1 MIAFRSTHFA
11 YLGLLATALLVS
23 LSSTAHAKTAV
34 VFGATGTIGNDIL
47 RSIVDEPYYT
57 KVILV
62 GRKEFP
68 PKVTDLLPETLEVTT
83 VIHPDLGT
91 IDQHPELAAMDADA
105 CFVAAASGNPQFA
118 DLHDWH
124 YIEVVIA
131 ESISKVC
138 GKMKAQSISVFTA
151 VEGDEA
157 KHYSEEELAKTNEP
171 IGWMKLFSDTIR
183 MMRLKEEAVISA
195 SEGVIPYIRIF
206 QPSNIITRELRY
218 GWLDWSLFKFH
229 AVFDEW
235 LPTEYH
241 SVTTELLADAMVEDS
256 VQVLSGKTTKT
267 GTAFLKYG
275 DFLTILGEDRGEK
288 KATEL

>member
-1 MIAFRSTHFA
+1 MIAFRSKHIA
-11 YLGLLATALLVS
+11 YLGLLATALIVS
-23 LSSTAHAKTAV
+23 LSSMAHAKTAV

-47 RSIVDEPYYT
+47 RSIVNEPYFT

-91 IDQHPELAAMDADA
+91 IDQHQELAAMDADA
-105 CFVAAASGNPQFA
+105 CFVAAASGHPQSS
-118 DLHDWH
+118 DMHDWH

-131 ESISKVC
+131 ESISRAC
-138 GKMKAQSISVFTA
+138 GKMKVQSISVFTA
-151 VEGDEA
+151 IEGDEA
-157 KHYSEEELAKTNEP
+157 KHYSKKELEKTNEP

-256 VQVLSGKTTKT
+256 VNALSGKTIET
-267 GTAFLKYG
+267 GPAFLKYG
-275 DFLTILGEDRGEK
+275 DFLTILGEDQREK